1 MSASDRQ
8 VGGSHYQSMK
18 IDIWEFLEANLSQEE
33 FSGYLKGSTLKYL
46 MREKN
51 DSLEDLLKAQHF
63 LEKLIEIS
71 DKPEPVRG
79 AFGNL

>member
-1 MSASDRQ
+1 MNINERQ
-8 VGGSHYQSMK
+8 VGGDHYKNMK
-18 IDIWEFLEANLSQEE
+18 IDVWEFLEANLSQEE
-33 FSGYLKGSTLKYL
+33 FSGYLKGSIIKYL
-46 MREKN
+46 MRKKY